1 MDFQELSLQV
11 QKGKVKMVKELV
23 QQAINEGIPA
33 QEILEKGL
41 LAHMISP
48 RRARFVT
55 HLDVDREDVERA
67 AAIILEVLSA

>member
-1 MDFQELSLQV
+1 
-11 QKGKVKMVKELV
+11 
-23 QQAINEGIPA
+23 
-33 QEILEKGL
+33 
-41 LAHMISP
+41 MISP